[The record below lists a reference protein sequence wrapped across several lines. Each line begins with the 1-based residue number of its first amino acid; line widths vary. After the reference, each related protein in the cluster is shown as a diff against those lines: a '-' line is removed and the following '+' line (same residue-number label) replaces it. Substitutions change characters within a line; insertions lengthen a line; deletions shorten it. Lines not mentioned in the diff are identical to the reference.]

1 MNARIQFCTMLPN
14 NLIVWLKHQFSDFR
28 DIVSLVQLIEK
39 KKDLSFIYIMASQR
53 ADEEIGASGALAT
66 ELGTQDM
73 GINVDASVVG
83 STTANPLATADP
95 SSTGIPIRSTDN
107 DVSEL
112 PPVEESTPNT
122 PVTSPSILRQ
132 KGRSNL

>member
-1 MNARIQFCTMLPN
+1 
-14 NLIVWLKHQFSDFR
+14 
-28 DIVSLVQLIEK
+28 
-39 KKDLSFIYIMASQR
+39 MANQR

-73 GINVDASVVG
+73 GTIVDTSVVG
-83 STTANPLATADP
+83 NTTANPLATADP
-95 SSTGIPIRSTDN
+95 SSTGIPIISTDN

-132 KGRSNL
+132 SVEAACHSRCAPDLRQFEGMIAIPQPSKPLLRVVLAVLLGID